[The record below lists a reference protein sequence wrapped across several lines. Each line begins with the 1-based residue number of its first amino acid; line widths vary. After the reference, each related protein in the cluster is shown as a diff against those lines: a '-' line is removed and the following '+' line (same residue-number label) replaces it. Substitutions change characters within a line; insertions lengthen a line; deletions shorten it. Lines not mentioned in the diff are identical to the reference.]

1 MAAIEIWFV
10 KNLGWLGFVIMCVL
24 GSIVAHIKAYETAN
38 VEWSVRQHFWGLFRR
53 LIYGTMAGLM
63 VYQLHIEYQWSGPL
77 SYVATGISAIF
88 ASDAFDFLWVVI
100 KAKARKIL
108 GLEAQN
114 GDQSK

>member
-1 MAAIEIWFV
+1 MAALEIWFI

-53 LIYGTMAGLM
+53 LIYGTMAGLI

-77 SYVATGISAIF
+77 SYVATGICAIF
-88 ASDAFDFLWVVI
+88 ASDMFDFMWITGKAWV
-100 KAKARKIL
+100 RKKL
-108 GLEAQN
+108 GLDN
-114 GDQSK
+114 GGGNGH

>member
-1 MAAIEIWFV
+1 MAALEIWIV

-24 GSIVAHIKAYETAN
+24 GSIVAHIKSYEASN

-88 ASDAFDFLWVVI
+88 ASDMFDFLWITV
-100 KAKARKIL
+100 KAYVRKRL

-114 GDQSK
+114 DNQGK